1 MDCLVIVELKQNQKY
16 SSLFERSIMLSEVDL
31 WVYLLLAKLVV
42 NVSKSFLSV
51 VPSLYSKIVSYNILW
66 NSILKSPLRKYLS
79 YLQSTWRA
87 GIVLCQNTTMETH
100 IPEQTA
106 EATLS
111 CIKDKVSYSSVLICR
126 KYAFLWKCL
135 NSCINVND
143 LLGQISK
150 ERLCLPSAVL
160 HVVSCLDYAVVF
172 CGLRKESEKWDVMQY
187 QGLVWGF

>member
-79 YLQSTWRA
+79 YLQST
-87 GIVLCQNTTMETH
+87 
-100 IPEQTA
+100 
-106 EATLS
+106 
-111 CIKDKVSYSSVLICR
+111 
-126 KYAFLWKCL
+126 
-135 NSCINVND
+135 
-143 LLGQISK
+143 
-150 ERLCLPSAVL
+150 
-160 HVVSCLDYAVVF
+160 
-172 CGLRKESEKWDVMQY
+172 
-187 QGLVWGF
+187 